1 MKIKIAVWLCLIICV
16 VFSAAD
22 TQMTAKNDAFSAG
35 EVLKYEA
42 RLRRSL
48 VGGMSLGGADL
59 TFTTARAP
67 NGKDYLFLTEVV
79 SKGNLLKLFRYKFL
93 EKYEST
99 VDGDKFR
106 ILKTVKHDEQGSR
119 IRDGEAI
126 FDYRSK
132 QVVYTEI
139 NPEDTA
145 RPPRRIA
152 SAIQDDTL
160 DLVSAIYNLRRL
172 PLAVGK
178 TFELSVSDSGLVYKI
193 PVRVTAREPQNS
205 ILGKV
210 WCFRLEPEVF
220 GTNRLIEEN
229 GKMTLWITEDSRRIP
244 VRAEIFASVGKID
257 VKLEKNTS
265 K

>member
-1 MKIKIAVWLCLIICV
+1 MKIKILVGLFFL
-16 VFSAAD
+16 VFSG
-22 TQMTAKNDAFSAG
+22 FSVINAQNSPKGEPLKIG

-42 RLRRSL
+42 RLTRAI

-59 TFTTARAP
+59 TFTVAGAP
-67 NGKDYLFLTEVV
+67 DSQNYLFLTEAV

-99 VDGDKFR
+99 VDREKFR
-106 ILKTVKHDEQGSR
+106 ILKTVKHDEQGDR
-119 IRDGEAI
+119 VRDSEAF
-126 FDYRSK
+126 FDYQLK
-132 QVVYTEI
+132 QVTFIEN
-139 NPEDTA
+139 NPQDVA

-152 SAIQDDTL
+152 STISADTL
-160 DLVSAIYNLRRL
+160 DLVSGLYSLRRL

-178 TFELSVSDSGLVYKI
+178 TFELSISDSGLMYKI
-193 PVRVTAREPQNS
+193 PVRVTGREPQNTV
-205 ILGKV
+205 LGKV

-220 GTNRLIEEN
+220 GANRLVDDK

-244 VRAEIFASVGKID
+244 VRAEIFANIGKIEI
-257 VKLEKNTS
+257 KLQKND